1 MSGAFRTQPDP
12 SQTGRRGGRFF
23 RLILSLLFFIFGLAV
38 IASLLVTVWWRQPS
52 PPPEPEVR
60 PVTGRMPDYDAIEEP
75 PPPHI
80 VERRVEVPVETVV
93 ETEVPGPPRPIE
105 PIPSEPERDPIRLG
119 NVAFRID
126 VPAVERPGYRDG
138 RIPMRGQ
145 GCALRPGVS
154 TMPAKLITAINSEIP
169 GQVIAEVSEDIF
181 SPDLAYENK
190 VLVPAGTRV
199 VGMLDKGGGLTLD
212 RERVDIAWT
221 EMTNRYGFGGDR
233 GVTQVALG
241 RAFDASA
248 DGSAGSGGV
257 VEMRWGQLF
266 AYAALTTI
274 FNVAQRGAVDGS
286 GVLVDAQ
293 REASGTVGEV
303 GNEVVERSLDWEPRI
318 SIRAGTQVRILI
330 QETVQVC

>member
-1 MSGAFRTQPDP
+1 MSGSFRTQP
-12 SQTGRRGGRFF
+12 QAAEARRKGGRFF
-23 RLILSLLFFIFGLAV
+23 QIVFSVLFGIILTAV
-38 IASLLVTVWWRQPS
+38 LGTALVALWLRQPS

-60 PVTGRMPDYDAIEEP
+60 PATGRMPDYEAIAEP
-75 PPPHI
+75 PPPQI

-93 ETEVPGPPRPIE
+93 ETEVPGPAPLAPVQA
-105 PIPSEPERDPIRLG
+105 EPERDPIRLG
-119 NVAFRID
+119 DVAWNIETQ
-126 VPAVERPGYRDG
+126 PTERPGYRDG

-154 TMPAKLITAINSEIP
+154 TLPAKLITAINSEIP
-169 GQVIAEVSEDIF
+169 GQVIAEVSETVY
-181 SPDLAYENK
+181 SPDLGYENK
-190 VLVPAGTRV
+190 PLVPVGTRV
-199 VGMLDKGGGLTLD
+199 VGMVDKGGGLTLD

-221 EMTNRYGFGGDR
+221 EMTNRYGFGGER
-233 GVTQVALG
+233 SVTQVALG
-241 RAFDASA
+241 RALDASA

-286 GVLVDAQ
+286 GALVDAQ
-293 REASGTVGEV
+293 RETSRTVGDV
-303 GNEVVERSLDWEPRI
+303 GQEVVERSLDWEPRI
-318 SIRAGTQVRILI
+318 VIRAGTQVRILI

>member
-1 MSGAFRTQPDP
+1 MSGTFRTQPDP
-12 SQTGRRGGRFF
+12 AQTARRGGRFF
-23 RLILSLLFFIFGLAV
+23 RWLLGTLFFLVGLAV
-38 IASLLVTVWWRQPS
+38 LTGVLVSTWWRQPS

-60 PVTGRMPDYDAIEEP
+60 PVTGRMPNYDAIEEP
-75 PPPHI
+75 PPPQI

-93 ETEVPGPPRPIE
+93 ETEVPGPPQPVA
-105 PIPSEPERDPIRLG
+105 PVPTGPERDPIRLG

-126 VPAVERPGYRDG
+126 VPAAERPGYRDG

-154 TMPAKLITAINSEIP
+154 TMPAKLVTAVNSEIP
-169 GQVIAEVSEDIF
+169 GQVIAEVSETVY
-181 SPDLAYENK
+181 SPDLGYENK
-190 VLVPAGTRV
+190 PLVPAGTRV

-221 EMTNRYGFGGDR
+221 EMTNRYGFGGNR

-286 GVLVDAQ
+286 GALVDAQ
-293 REASGTVGEV
+293 RETSRTVGDV
-303 GNEVVERSLDWEPRI
+303 GQEVVERSLDWEPRI